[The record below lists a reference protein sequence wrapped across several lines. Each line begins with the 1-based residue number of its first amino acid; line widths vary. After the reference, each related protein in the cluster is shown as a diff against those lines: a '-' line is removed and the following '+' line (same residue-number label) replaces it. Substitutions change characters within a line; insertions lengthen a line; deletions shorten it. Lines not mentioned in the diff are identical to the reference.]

1 MSFLKTLS
9 KAAAGLVLAG
19 GMTTAIAVPQAL
31 AADYSKDNPLKVVL
45 VLHGN
50 LGDKSFFDSAA
61 AGLKQAEADLPVTV
75 KIIEAGYDKSKWQ
88 PALADATDGDYD
100 VVIAGTFDMTPY
112 VSEIAPQYPDKK
124 FIIFDDAPDYSKCD
138 CKNVLGINY
147 QTSSAGYLAGYAA
160 AKISKSGIIGET
172 VGMDFPTVTDFKV
185 GFDQGAKA
193 ANPNIKILSEV
204 SGTFSDPAKGKEIA
218 LAQLGQ
224 GADIIFPI
232 AGATGIGGLQAVRD
246 AGGGKL
252 AVGVDSDQYEIF
264 KSTDPAQAAVIF
276 TSVEKKVGQSLY
288 LALKGTIEGTQEY
301 GKGELLGLADGAV
314 GKSENE
320 KYKKLVPA
328 HVQAEVDG
336 IAKKIASGEIKV
348 DTVMK

>member
-1 MSFLKTLS
+1 MSFLSSIS
-9 KAAAGLVLAG
+9 KAAAGFVLAA
-19 GMTTAIAVPQAL
+19 GMTAAAVPATT
-31 AADYSKDNPLKVVL
+31 AADYSKDHPLKVVL

-61 AGLKQAEADLPVTV
+61 AGLKQAEAELPVTV

-100 VVIAGTFDMTPY
+100 VVIAGTFDMTPF
-112 VSEIAPQYPDKK
+112 VAELAPQYPDKK

-160 AKISKSGIIGET
+160 AKISKSGVIGET
-172 VGMDFPTVTDFKV
+172 IGMDFPTVTDFKV

-193 ANPNIKILSEV
+193 ANPDVKILNADAGGV
-204 SGTFSDPAKGKEIA
+204 FTDPAKGKEMA

-224 GADIIFPI
+224 GADVIFPI
-232 AGATGIGGLQAVRD
+232 AGGTGIGALQAVKD
-246 AGGGKL
+246 AGKL
-252 AVGVDSDQYEIF
+252 AVGVDSDQALIF
-264 KSTDPAQAAVIF
+264 EATDPAQAAVIF
-276 TSVEKKVGQSLY
+276 TSVEKRVGASLE
-288 LALKGTIEGTQEY
+288 LALKGTIDGSQKY
-301 GKGELLGLADGAV
+301 GAAELLGLKDGAV
-314 GKSENE
+314 GISRNDY
-320 KYKKLVPA
+320 YKKIVPA
-328 HVQAEVDG
+328 DLQATIDDLE
-336 IAKKIASGEIKV
+336 KKIASGEITV